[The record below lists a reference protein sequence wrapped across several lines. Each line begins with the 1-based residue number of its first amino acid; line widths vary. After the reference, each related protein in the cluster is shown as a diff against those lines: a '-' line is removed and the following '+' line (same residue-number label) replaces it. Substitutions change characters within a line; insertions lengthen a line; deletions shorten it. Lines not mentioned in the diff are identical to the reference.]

1 MNTLDRYADW
11 DAAYVLGSLSGA
23 ERREYEEHLAQ
34 CPACRRAVAELA
46 GVPGLL
52 ARVPAQEAL
61 ALDAL
66 DDEVLRAE
74 PPASLMPVLPVAERT
89 SYRWRDWRVPAAA
102 AAAAL
107 VIGGVGGYAVS
118 AATAGGGRPPVA
130 VAPTGTT
137 RLAFSPVIPSS
148 MTAVVDLVPSG
159 TGTRVQVECQ
169 YARTGPAPATASRP
183 MGAKDYDPKWA
194 WADYAVWV
202 VDRHGRAV
210 QGTVWKARPDKVM
223 RPSTV
228 SALAPR
234 DIAAVEIRLVTT
246 GETVMRAANA

>member
-1 MNTLDRYADW
+1 MSGLDRYADW

-23 ERREYEEHLAQ
+23 ERHEYEEHLAR

-46 GVPGLL
+46 GMPGLL

-61 ALDAL
+61 ALDTL

-74 PPASLMPVLPVAERT
+74 PPASLMPVLPVVEGT
-89 SYRWRDWRVPAAA
+89 SYRRRDWRVPAAA

-107 VIGGVGGYAVS
+107 AIGGVGGYAVS
-118 AATAGGGRPPVA
+118 AATGGGERPPVA
-130 VAPTGTT
+130 VSSNGPT

-159 TGTRVQVECQ
+159 RGTQVQVECQ
-169 YARTGPAPATASRP
+169 YAATGPSPTSTSRP
-183 MGAKDYDPKWA
+183 MGAKDYDPAWA

-202 VDRHGRAV
+202 VDRHGKAV
-210 QGTVWKARPDKVM
+210 QGAVWTARPDKVM
-223 RPSTV
+223 RPSAP

-234 DIAAVEIRLVTT
+234 DIAAVEIRLVAT
-246 GETVMRAANA
+246 GETVMRAANT